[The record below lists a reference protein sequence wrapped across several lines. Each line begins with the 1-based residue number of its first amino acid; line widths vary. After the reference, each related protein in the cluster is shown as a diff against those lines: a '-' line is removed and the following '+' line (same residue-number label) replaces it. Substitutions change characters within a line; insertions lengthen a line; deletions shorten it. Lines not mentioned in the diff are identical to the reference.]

1 MNLCC
6 RARARRV
13 KCAVATSTVRYMM
26 RIALGE
32 IVQETGSFTP
42 SRMGRAAFEAYGL
55 YQGAELLAQ
64 LPGVGPPGGFL

>member
-1 MNLCC
+1 
-6 RARARRV
+6 
-13 KCAVATSTVRYMM
+13 M

-55 YQGAELLAQ
+55 YQGAELLTQ
-64 LPGVGPPGGFL
+64 LPGVGPPGGFLQVAQMQDETVEVVPLVRAWA